1 MAGEMGKWE
10 DFLTCVVT
18 SEGLEKGSHREGEL
32 PTRCTSDR
40 QTAAGKW
47 QWNVCTEDCW
57 RTDGD
62 KLWVP
67 GLRQS
72 AKGGSPWKVHQKHD
86 RA

>member
-47 QWNVCTEDCW
+47 QRNVCTEDGW
-57 RTDGD
+57 RGRR
-62 KLWVP
+62 
-67 GLRQS
+67 RQ
-72 AKGGSPWKVHQKHD
+72 AVGAGAAAEREGSLGFY
-86 RA
+86 